1 MTEVQIT
8 SGDNARLR
16 LVRKLA
22 NKRFRDETGRFVVEG
37 DNLVR
42 EAVSRGADV
51 EFLLLRG
58 GTDGPGAGLPLP
70 PSVPVYSVLPSLFDR
85 LTDAEHGIDRIAVVR
100 KPVVTAETVALA
112 SADGGNI
119 LVLDRV
125 QDPGNV
131 GGLIRTAAA
140 AGYRAV
146 VCIKGT
152 GDVYSPKVLRSTAG
166 TVYAL
171 PILHVDSAAQA
182 VELAASLGKRFAV
195 TVPCGG
201 TSYTDVD
208 LSRDV
213 ALVIGN
219 EGRGVSDEIMAA
231 ADILITIPMRNGVE
245 SLNATVSGSILMYE
259 SIRNCNNQ

>member
-16 LVRKLA
+16 LVRKLG
-22 NKRFRDETGRFVVEG
+22 NKRFRDEAGRFVVEG

-58 GTDGPGAGLPLP
+58 GAGGAQDLALP
-70 PSVPVYSVLPSLFDR
+70 PSVPVYGVLPELFDR

-100 KPVVTAETVALA
+100 KPAVTAETVA
-112 SADGGNI
+112 SAAAGGGNI

-140 AGYRAV
+140 AGYCAV

-152 GDVYSPKVLRSTAG
+152 DDVYSPKVLRSTAG

-171 PILHVDSAAQA
+171 PILYVDSAAAA
-182 VELAASLGKRFAV
+182 VQLAALLGKRFAV

-201 TSYTDVD
+201 TRYTDVD

-219 EGRGVSDEIMAA
+219 EGRGVSDEILAA
-231 ADILITIPMRNGVE
+231 ADLLVTLPMRNGVE

-259 SIRNCNNQ
+259 SIRNCK